1 MSHRNKWSIVWLF
14 SLFNIL
20 MNFINHLIPILMY
33 EFGLQIVFEEFFL
46 ILLGINDYFLYPINL
61 QSSHIL
67 GYINYILYHLSY

>member
-1 MSHRNKWSIVWLF
+1 
-14 SLFNIL
+14 

-61 QSSHIL
+61 QPSHIL
-67 GYINYILYHLSY
+67 GYINYILYHLSYEHLIMLNSIRILF